1 MTAHSNP
8 VPHLLH
14 VFSSFGVGGQQMRFV
29 TLANALA
36 GKFRHT
42 ILAMDGDL
50 AAGAGLGQNAACDYA
65 SMPVVKT
72 SSISFSNIRAGHELL
87 RKLRPDLLI
96 SYNWGTIEW
105 SLTDWPRALCPHL
118 HIEDG
123 FGPGESPQR
132 QNRRRVLTRRILLRR
147 CALTLVPSRTLNDVA
162 LQVWKLPPKRVMY
175 VPNGIDCTR
184 FAREPDQNLLCQFGL
199 ESDVP
204 VVGTVATLRAEKNLT
219 RLLRVFARLPAI
231 GAKLLII
238 GEGPERAQIEATSEQ
253 LGIRDRVILT
263 GAMAQPEK
271 LLKRIDVFAIS
282 SDTEQMPNSVLEA
295 MAAGRALVSTDVGD
309 VKQMLAV
316 ENREFVYPL
325 EEEARYAEGVRAL
338 LLDRALRLRVGE
350 SNANRVR
357 STYALEKMVQ
367 RYDELFSRLT
377 VALKACPC

>member
-1 MTAHSNP
+1 MNAHSNP

-14 VFSSFGVGGQQMRFV
+14 VFSTFGVGGQQMRFV

-50 AAGAGLGQNAACDYA
+50 AAGAGLGPNAACDYA
-65 SMPVVKT
+65 SMPVVKS
-72 SSISFSNIRAGHELL
+72 SSISFANIRAGHDLL

-105 SLTDWPRALCPHL
+105 SLTNWPQALCPHL

-162 LQVWKLPPKRVMY
+162 LQVWKLPPKRVRY
-175 VPNGIDCTR
+175 VPNGIDCAR
-184 FAREPDQNLLCQFGL
+184 FACEPDQNLLRQFGL

-219 RLLRVFARLPAI
+219 RLLRVFARLPAAI

-238 GEGPERAQIEATSEQ
+238 GEGPERARIEAASAQ
-253 LGIRDRVILT
+253 LGIGNRVILT
-263 GAMAQPEK
+263 GAMAEPEK
-271 LLKRIDVFAIS
+271 LLKRIDVFALT

-309 VKQMLAV
+309 VKQMLSK
-316 ENREFVYPL
+316 ENRDFVYPL
-325 EEEARYAEGVRAL
+325 EEEARHAEGVRAL
-338 LLDRALRLRVGE
+338 LLDRALRLRIGE
-350 SNANRVR
+350 SNADRARTHYDLDTMVKR
-357 STYALEKMVQ
+357 YEAL
-367 RYDELFSRLT
+367 FGG
-377 VALKACPC
+377 PF